1 MERVPARNL
10 PGLSA
15 LASERISIIPPAY
28 GQIEGHNRL
37 QSSYDRS
44 LIFFTIHAAT
54 SYNGWPAHNQA
65 ARRLPRAIRYFSLLQ
80 RTQDSIA
87 NQSGHLAA
95 FEDFLTSFKSSETSA
110 TTALENLN
118 IEEDGLSE
126 EYDFLEDA
134 DELNGA
140 AAPNRSRRRQRDPKQ
155 KYMEILQ
162 SVADRHTS
170 EVCIELDDLDL
181 YEKSLGDEID
191 LKLVESIER
200 NARRYIDIL
209 SEAVDKVMPK
219 ETREIS

>member
-1 MERVPARNL
+1 M
-10 PGLSA
+10 A
-15 LASERISIIPPAY
+15 LRTIRPIVDYPKQL
-28 GQIEGHNRL
+28 GT
-37 QSSYDRS
+37 S
-44 LIFFTIHAAT
+44 LCYNEDSTQKLT
-54 SYNGWPAHNQA
+54 SLVICY
-65 ARRLPRAIRYFSLLQ
+65 S
-80 RTQDSIA
+80 
-87 NQSGHLAA
+87 AA

-110 TTALENLN
+110 ASALENLN
-118 IEEDGLSE
+118 IDEDGLSE

-140 AAPNRSRRRQRDPKQ
+140 AAPNNSRRHQQDPKQ

-170 EVCIELDDLDL
+170 EVCVELDDLEL
-181 YEKSLGDEID
+181 YEKSLGDEAD
-191 LKLVESIER
+191 LKLVDSIER

>member
-1 MERVPARNL
+1 MSASNL
-10 PGLSA
+10 Q
-15 LASERISIIPPAY
+15 ASERPSIILPAY
-28 GQIEGHNRL
+28 AQIEGHNRS
-37 QSSYDRS
+37 QSSYYRS
-44 LIFFTIHAAT
+44 LIFFTTRAAT
-54 SYNGWPAHNQA
+54 SYNGWPAYNQA
-65 ARRLPRAIRYFSLLQ
+65 ARRLPWATRYFSLLK
-80 RTQDSIA
+80 RTLDSIA
-87 NQSGHLAA
+87 NQFHSAA

-110 TTALENLN
+110 TTALENLH
-118 IEEDGLSE
+118 IDEDGLSE
-126 EYDFLEDA
+126 GYDFLEDA